1 MQYIL
6 KGNLNNHKSHN
17 VRVCNFGTV
26 FSHLCRDVF
35 ASLLSCCLSFLPYFR
50 DVPDPHH
57 AAKRV
62 QPFTRCT
69 HCITSSGKVSE
80 NVQLAA
86 PTQTFQQHFAAAQT
100 ASEHIGD
107 RLQSSSLYI
116 RRLFNIKR
124 RPGPRGAARHSPRPR
139 FRVCSHRELSTSWK
153 AQTSL
158 QSSAAIGQKP
168 GSAVTVVWR

>member
-1 MQYIL
+1 MTS
-6 KGNLNNHKSHN
+6 N
-17 VRVCNFGTV
+17 
-26 FSHLCRDVF
+26 
-35 ASLLSCCLSFLPYFR
+35 
-50 DVPDPHH
+50 VPDPHH
-57 AAKRV
+57 AANRV

-116 RRLFNIKR
+116 RRLFNRKR

-158 QSSAAIGQKP
+158 QSSAAIGQEP
-168 GSAVTVVWR
+168 GSAVTVNPVEGNCSSRHAARMTLPASANS

>member
-1 MQYIL
+1 M
-6 KGNLNNHKSHN
+6 
-17 VRVCNFGTV
+17 RVCNFGTV
-26 FSHLCRDVF
+26 LSHLCRDVF
-35 ASLLSCCLSFLPYFR
+35 ASLLRCCFCPSFHISGPVTSN
-50 DVPDPHH
+50 VPDPHH

-69 HCITSSGKVSE
+69 HCITSSGKISE
-80 NVQLAA
+80 NLSNSLLQ
-86 PTQTFQQHFAAAQT
+86 TQTFQQPFAAAQT

-139 FRVCSHRELSTSWK
+139 FRVWSHREASTSWK

-168 GSAVTVVWR
+168 GSAVTVDWR